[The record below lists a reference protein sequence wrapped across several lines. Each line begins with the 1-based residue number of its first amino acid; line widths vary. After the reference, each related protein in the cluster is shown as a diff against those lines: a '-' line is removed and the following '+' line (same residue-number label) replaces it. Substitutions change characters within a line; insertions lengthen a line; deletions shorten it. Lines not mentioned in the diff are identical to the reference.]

1 MENIKNIEQSFLPST
16 QKENIMGDGGES
28 RRAVTEV
35 VLSSGHRMPVIGL
48 GTVADPMPPPEALT
62 AIFVQAIEVGYRH
75 FDTAAAYGSEEA
87 VGRAVVEALDRQ
99 LIKSRDEV
107 FVTSKLW
114 CSQADPA
121 LALPALKDTLR

>member
-1 MENIKNIEQSFLPST
+1 MKNVI
-16 QKENIMGDGGES
+16 GDGGAL
-28 RRAVTEV
+28 RTAAVPEV
-35 VLSSGHRMPVIGL
+35 VLNSGHRMPPIGL

-87 VGRAVVEALDRQ
+87 VGRAVAEALDRR